1 MNTMIL
7 AVPASKFLI
16 DFSKKSTIIL
26 LGLIPFLSGCNASQV
41 EYNLNVTTGFRGIG
55 NVDSR
60 LDVYRKPLLEKCRE
74 ISISPDDL
82 KIIKAEGGTV
92 VRTKDWK
99 EIVKF
104 IPKHKEKWAKRT
116 YSELSSY
123 REIHSKAECIGNS
136 HTIKLPEKL
145 VNRYIKNSNK

>member
-1 MNTMIL
+1 MIL
-7 AVPASKFLI
+7 LAPAWKLLR
-16 DFSKKSTIIL
+16 DFSCKSTIIL
-26 LGLIPFLSGCNASQV
+26 IGLIPILSGCNASKV

-55 NVDSR
+55 NVDTK
-60 LDVYRKPLLEKCRE
+60 LDVYRKPLLEKCWE

-82 KIIKAEGGTV
+82 NIIKAEGGTI

-123 REIHSKAECIGNS
+123 RDIYSKAECIGNI

-145 VNRYIKNSNK
+145 VNRYIKNSNKQAK